1 MLHFKVRANHVAI
14 TPTSQILSSWPTL
27 SIRCA
32 RYLYTS
38 GAGLKVLIE
47 STVTRSLNTD
57 ACGERSFDF
66 VTEFV
71 TIAVVPLEKTTHSTL
86 GLEEILCM
94 AGSTSG
100 NMDNESY
107 ACIRLS

>member
-1 MLHFKVRANHVAI
+1 MALAPTTSNGL
-14 TPTSQILSSWPTL
+14 PLTSQILSSWPIL

-71 TIAVVPLEKTTHSTL
+71 VVPLEKMTHSTL
-86 GLEEILCM
+86 GSEEILGM

-100 NMDNESY
+100 NIDNGVVSMV
-107 ACIRLS
+107 S